1 MQIID
6 TKTHGYIDYIMGTLL
21 IAMAYFINFKSENMP
36 NFVFYLVGALAIF
49 YSLLTKY
56 ELGVIKIIPMYI
68 HLMLDSLSGI
78 FLATSPWLLGFADNV
93 FLPHLLLGLFQIGT
107 TIMTRIKPKMVYKRK
122 KYMNSS
128 RTGNTKKQYSFNKQ
142 TR

>member
-21 IAMAYFINFKSENMP
+21 IAMGYVINFNSENTP
-36 NFVFYLVGALAIF
+36 NLVLYMVGTLTIF

-68 HLMLDSLSGI
+68 HLMLDSLSAI
-78 FLATSPWLLGFADNV
+78 FLATSPWLLGFADDV
-93 FLPHLLLGLFQIGT
+93 FLPHLLLGLFEIGT
-107 TIMTRIKPKMVYKRK
+107 TIMTSIKPKKAKKNK
-122 KYMNSS
+122 KYMNLS
-128 RTGNTKKQYSFNKQ
+128 RNKLH
-142 TR
+142 

>member
-6 TKTHGYIDYIMGTLL
+6 TKTHGYIDYSMGALL
-21 IAMAYFINFKSENMP
+21 IAMAYFINFNSDNTP
-36 NFVFYLVGALAIF
+36 NFVLYLVGSLAIF

-78 FLATSPWLLGFADNV
+78 FLATAPWLLGFADDV
-93 FLPHLLLGLFQIGT
+93 FLPHLLLGLFEIAT
-107 TIMTRIKPKMVYKRK
+107 TIMTSIRPKMAKKRK
-122 KYMNSS
+122 KYMNFS
-128 RTGNTKKQYSFNKQ
+128 RKSKTKKASYN
-142 TR
+142 

>member
-21 IAMAYFINFKSENMP
+21 IAMAYFINFNSENAP
-36 NFVFYLVGALAIF
+36 TFVLYLVGALAIL

-78 FLATSPWLLGFADNV
+78 FLATSPWLLGFAEDV
-93 FLPHLLLGLFQIGT
+93 FLPHLLLGLFEIST
-107 TIMTRIKPKMVYKRK
+107 TIMTSIKPKKGKKSK
-122 KYMNSS
+122 KYMSLS
-128 RTGNTKKQYSFNKQ
+128 RNKIHYISFN
-142 TR
+142 

>member
-6 TKTHGYIDYIMGTLL
+6 TKTHGYIDYSMGALL
-21 IAMAYFINFKSENMP
+21 IAMAYFINFNSDNTP
-36 NFVFYLVGALAIF
+36 NFVLYLVGSLAIF

-78 FLATSPWLLGFADNV
+78 FLATSPWLLGFADDV
-93 FLPHLLLGLFQIGT
+93 FLPHLLLGLFEIGT
-107 TIMTRIKPKMVYKRK
+107 TIMTSIRPKRAKSRK
-122 KYMNSS
+122 KYMNLSHKS
-128 RTGNTKKQYSFNKQ
+128 KTKKASYN
-142 TR
+142 